1 MKRWRH
7 FIVIILLI
15 PFFLLYLWLSSYL
28 IDYFTGQNQY
38 LDWALYIVIGLAWIY
53 PAIKVINWLAKHESF

>member
-38 LDWALYIVIGLAWIY
+38 LDWALYILIGLSWIY